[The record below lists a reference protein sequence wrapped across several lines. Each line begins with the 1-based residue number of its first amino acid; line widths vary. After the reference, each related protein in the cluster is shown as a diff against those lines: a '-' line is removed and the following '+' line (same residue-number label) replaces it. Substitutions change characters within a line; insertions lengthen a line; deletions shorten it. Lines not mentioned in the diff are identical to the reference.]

1 MDSNRKT
8 DRILNEWDSVTA
20 TARRPVSAPRRR
32 GASGLWSSLG
42 LAASGLLAAAIVVA
56 VVWLGGRTT
65 GVGDATPA
73 PSPGAS
79 LVASAP
85 VVAASDS
92 PAPTTAPTT
101 APTPAPTPT
110 PIAACEPSALAA
122 RVTSWEGAAGSR
134 IGNVTLTNTGSDAC
148 TLTEMARP
156 MLIDGRGAVLAQGRL
171 DTNPGSTIDVRPGTT
186 LTTEVLVSNVCGAPP
201 VPPVTIAFDL
211 GADRRLVAEP
221 VSPTDATVPPCNG
234 PGMPAE
240 IQMHPWSR

>member
-20 TARRPVSAPRRR
+20 TAQRPASAPRRR
-32 GASGLWSSLG
+32 GVGGLWSSLG

-65 GVGDATPA
+65 GVGDATPV
-73 PSPGAS
+73 PSLGAS
-79 LVASAP
+79 PAASAP
-85 VVAASDS
+85 IVPASGS
-92 PAPTTAPTT
+92 P

-110 PIAACEPSALAA
+110 TAPTAAAIRPCDPGALAA

-134 IGNVTLTNTGSDAC
+134 IGNVTLTNTGSDPC

-171 DTNPGSTIDVRPGTT
+171 DTNPGSTIEVRPGTS
-186 LTTEVLVSNVCGAPP
+186 LTTQVLVSNVCGAPP

-211 GADRRLVAEP
+211 GDDRRLVAEP

-240 IQMHPWSR
+240 IQMHAWSR